1 VYGVQSGI
9 TVSSVVPSSPA
20 DRAGLKVGD
29 TIFSVDGNQIK
40 NGDEL
45 VAEIAARKPGEKIT
59 LGYLRDGKKAEAAVT
74 VADRAKLFAA
84 RLGEDEDSSEEAAP
98 KQSKIGVTV
107 RALTPELADRLG
119 IASGKGVIVQ
129 DVKGGSFADD
139 VGLTRGDVVLEINKQ
154 PVNTQDD
161 FDRVQSGLKSGQDVV
176 FLVRQ
181 RGGGRNDGTIFLA
194 GTLP

>member
-1 VYGVQSGI
+1 
-9 TVSSVVPSSPA
+9 
-20 DRAGLKVGD
+20 
-29 TIFSVDGNQIK
+29 VDGNQIK

-45 VAEIAARKPGEKIT
+45 VGDIASRKPGDKIA
-59 LGYLRDGKKAEAAVT
+59 LGYFRNGKKEEATVI

-84 RLGEDEDSSEEAAP
+84 RLGEDEDSGEEAAP
-98 KQSKIGVTV
+98 KQSKLGVTV

-119 IASGKGVIVQ
+119 VTSGRGVIVQ

-154 PVNTQDD
+154 PVNTAED

-181 RGGGRNDGTIFLA
+181 RGSGRNDGTIFLA